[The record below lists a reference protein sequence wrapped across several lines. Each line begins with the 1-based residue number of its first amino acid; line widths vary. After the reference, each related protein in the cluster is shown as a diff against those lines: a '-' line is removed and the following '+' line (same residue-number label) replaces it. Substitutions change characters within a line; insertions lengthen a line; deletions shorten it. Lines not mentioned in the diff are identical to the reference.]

1 MIETIMSSEIWA
13 LIVAI
18 APAVGSV
25 LGIVITVLLGIKK
38 FAAEISRLRES
49 SELKELIAINKQ
61 QINENKQ
68 LRKLNEKLIAELTKI
83 RPVGYTDDKEGD

>member
-1 MIETIMSSEIWA
+1 MIEVFTSSEIWA
-13 LIVAI
+13 LIVSI
-18 APAVGSV
+18 VPAVGSV

-38 FAAEISRLRES
+38 FAAAIDRLRES

-61 QINENKQ
+61 QIAENKQ
-68 LRKLNEKLIAELTKI
+68 LRKLNEKLMTELTKI